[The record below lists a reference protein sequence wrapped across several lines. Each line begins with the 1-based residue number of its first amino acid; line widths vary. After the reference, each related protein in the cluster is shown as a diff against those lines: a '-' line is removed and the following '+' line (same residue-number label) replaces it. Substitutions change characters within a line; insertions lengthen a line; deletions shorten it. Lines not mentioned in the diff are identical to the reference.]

1 MEKYILL
8 IAAVI
13 GISALGWFLLRL
25 MPGKSIAENT
35 WPRLY
40 GWVVVTTLLFVGL
53 YFISPEQ
60 AQVVYYKFALVIA
73 AAFLAYWI
81 DRIVFPYSRPDGYLK
96 KFWQDKPPTHEITA
110 VQRGEVDHEVVAGY
124 EQVFAIAMI
133 RRAIILI
140 AVILGATLG
149 M

>member
-1 MEKYILL
+1 MEKYFLL
-8 IAAVI
+8 IAVVI
-13 GISALGWFLLRL
+13 GISAFGWFVLKLL
-25 MPGKSIAENT
+25 PGKSMAEDV

-40 GWVVVTTLLFVGL
+40 GWVVVTTLLLVGL

-73 AAFLAYWI
+73 AAFLGYWI
-81 DRIVFPYSRPDGYLK
+81 DRVLFPYSRPDGYLK
-96 KFWQDKPPTHEITA
+96 KFWQLGSDELIDKA
-110 VQRGEVDHEVVAGY
+110 DHEVVENY
-124 EQVFAIAMI
+124 HLVFAIAMM

>member
-1 MEKYILL
+1 MEKYIYL
-8 IAAVI
+8 IAAVV
-13 GISALGWFLLRL
+13 GISALGWYLLRL
-25 MPGKSIAENT
+25 LPGKSREEKT
-35 WPRLY
+35 LPRLY
-40 GWVVVTTLLFVGL
+40 GWVVITTLLFVGL

-73 AAFLAYWI
+73 AAFLGYWI
-81 DRIVFPYSRPDGYLK
+81 DRVLFPYSRPDGYLK
-96 KFWQDKPPTHEITA
+96 NFWQHGTDEPIGKA
-110 VQRGEVDHEVVAGY
+110 DHEVVENY
-124 EQVFAIAMI
+124 HLVFAIAMI